1 MGRAVQRG
9 IEMSGFENRAA
20 VSGFLIRL
28 LSTFF
33 FSGYLPRAPGTW
45 ASGFTAVILFFAWP
59 HFWIYQLVLIA
70 GVFVLGARISG
81 KAEAFY
87 GHDGRPIVID
97 EVAGQMVALFMVPQ
111 KFLPFFLGFVFF
123 RIFDIIK
130 PPPAKQWES
139 YRRGWGVMADDLA
152 AGFYAACLL
161 QIALAILGKWG
172 INFL

>member
-1 MGRAVQRG
+1 
-9 IEMSGFENRAA
+9 
-20 VSGFLIRL
+20 
-28 LSTFF
+28 
-33 FSGYLPRAPGTW
+33 
-45 ASGFTAVILFFAWP
+45 
-59 HFWIYQLVLIA
+59 
-70 GVFVLGARISG
+70 
-81 KAEAFY
+81 
-87 GHDGRPIVID
+87 
-97 EVAGQMVALFMVPQ
+97 
-111 KFLPFFLGFVFF
+111 VFF